1 MPFATQPRAEE
12 TTPQDKRRITIAV
25 ATLIVVV
32 AAVSIWAALR
42 PDAYGGSS
50 NGCVTVTMPSST
62 GGALIHDC
70 DGAAKTLCKHA
81 FTATDKI
88 SLLTRPQCR
97 LAGITP
103 PIP

>member
-12 TTPQDKRRITIAV
+12 TTPRDKRRITIAV
-25 ATLIVVV
+25 AVLIVVV

-42 PDAYGGSS
+42 PGAYGASS
-50 NGCVTVTMPSST
+50 NGCITVNMPSST

-70 DGAAKTLCKHA
+70 GDAARTLCKHA
-81 FTATDKI
+81 FAASDKI

-97 LAGITP
+97 MAGLAR
-103 PIP
+103 